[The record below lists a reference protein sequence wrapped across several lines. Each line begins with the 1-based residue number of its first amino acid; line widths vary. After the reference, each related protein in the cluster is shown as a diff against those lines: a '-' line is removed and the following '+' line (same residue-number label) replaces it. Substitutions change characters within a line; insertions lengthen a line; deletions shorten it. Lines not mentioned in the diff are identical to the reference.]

1 MEAAMIKVG
10 LREANMHFSKYVK
23 MVRQGQEIVVT
34 ERGAPIAGVIK
45 PLGREVSPE
54 KRIKLLEEQGL
65 LKRAVKDTFPSGA
78 PLAIKGRSIVETL
91 SDDREDRV

>member
-34 ERGAPIAGVIK
+34 ERGAPIAVIK

>member
-1 MEAAMIKVG
+1 MIKVG

-34 ERGAPIAGVIK
+34 ERGAPIAVIK

>member
-1 MEAAMIKVG
+1 MIKVG

-34 ERGAPIAGVIK
+34 ERGAPIAVIK

-54 KRIKLLEEQGL
+54 KRVKLLEEQGF
-65 LKRAVKDTFPSGA
+65 LKRAVKGAFPAGA
-78 PLAIKGRSIVETL
+78 PLAIKGRSIAATL
-91 SDDREDRV
+91 SEEREDRV

>member
-1 MEAAMIKVG
+1 MIKVG

-23 MVRQGQEIVVT
+23 MVRQGQEIMVT
-34 ERGAPIAGVIK
+34 ERGAPIAMIK

-65 LKRAVKDTFPSGA
+65 LKRAVKDAFPSGA
-78 PLAIKGRSIVETL
+78 PLAIKGRSIAATL
-91 SDDREDRV
+91 SEEREGRV